1 MHYVRVG
8 SRKSFGVEPLG
19 FQFERTVAAK
29 SGAGGCI
36 TMLPTQHTFA
46 YGLDGEGDQALL
58 TTDGPAGMSR
68 VELGQVL
75 QFYGASKDG
84 GVASLRGKL
93 DSWAQGYRS
102 IKKAFAVIL

>member
-1 MHYVRVG
+1 
-8 SRKSFGVEPLG
+8 
-19 FQFERTVAAK
+19 
-29 SGAGGCI
+29 
-36 TMLPTQHTFA
+36 MLPTQHTFA

-84 GVASLRGKL
+84 NVASHAR
-93 DSWAQGYRS
+93 
-102 IKKAFAVIL
+102 